1 MDKEPTEKLIKTIL
15 QHVSLLP
22 EMQEQLLSHIFIRRI
37 NAGHYLSLHE
47 KDNFF
52 LHSGILKKENQLTG
66 DIAHFMLEE
75 DFGIFPSDRSDY
87 SFVSVEPCV
96 LFVLRASDLDNLLS
110 HYKQLIS
117 PYRDLIFEW
126 AKQRQRRI
134 ELMLLPAAQRK
145 IVLLNRLGKSYN
157 RIQNKDLATYLHMNV
172 SYFSQLPL

>member
-1 MDKEPTEKLIKTIL
+1 MNQEPTEKLIQTIM

-22 EMQEQLLSHIFIRRI
+22 AMQDQLLSHIFIKRI
-37 NAGHYLSLHE
+37 KRDHYLSLHE

-52 LHSGILKKENQLTG
+52 LYSGILKKENQLSG
-66 DIAHFMLEE
+66 DIAHFMLEG
-75 DFGIFPSDRSDY
+75 DFGIFPSDQSNY

-96 LFVLRASDLDNLLS
+96 LFVLRAGDLDNLLS
-110 HYKQLIS
+110 QYKQLIS

-134 ELMLLPAAQRK
+134 ELMLLPAAERK
-145 IVLLNRLGKSYN
+145 AALVERLGWSYN
-157 RIQNKDLATYLHMNV
+157 RIQNKDLANYLHMNV

>member
-1 MDKEPTEKLIKTIL
+1 MDKEPTEKLINTIM

-22 EMQEQLLSHIFIRRI
+22 EMQEQLLSHIFIKRI
-37 NAGHYLSLHE
+37 HKDHYLSLHE
-47 KDNFF
+47 KDHFY
-52 LHSGILKKENQLTG
+52 LHSGILKKENAVNG
-66 DIAHFMLEE
+66 DIAHFMLEN
-75 DFGIFPSDRSDY
+75 DFGIFPSDQGRY
-87 SFVSVEPCV
+87 SFVSIEPCV

-110 HYKQLIS
+110 QHKQLLS

-145 IVLLNRLGKSYN
+145 TVLLNRLGKSYN